1 MFFNLAILREAILI
15 QCSYSFRS
23 WRLSVAQTVS
33 VERMQ
38 GVAKYLLDVAY
49 SRNTRLLSLQCNLWW
64 NTNWK
69 TKVLDWEVWSLLV
82 YCNLCLCKA
91 VVWDYALLMVLKYSC
106 VLCCLSLKQDVETL
120 ALYSHY
126 HFKLDFF
133 QTRDKEIFRR
143 GLAVGKPQILWSLAQ
158 TSLSVYSSHRILSE
172 TQGVRLRINMSIS
185 LILTFN
191 DMWLFQVNIITYVH
205 CRRSIDLGPDCQQ
218 RPGFDLV
225 TGLLLLMAE

>member
-1 MFFNLAILREAILI
+1 MNILI
-15 QCSYSFRS
+15 PLTGAVSNNQTLTSWLVGRLASAGNLWCIIVEICWFTCFSLNSLYSFD
-23 WRLSVAQTVS
+23 RLSLNKSDWGS

-143 GLAVGKPQILWSLAQ
+143 GLAVGKP
-158 TSLSVYSSHRILSE
+158 
-172 TQGVRLRINMSIS
+172 
-185 LILTFN
+185 
-191 DMWLFQVNIITYVH
+191 
-205 CRRSIDLGPDCQQ
+205 
-218 RPGFDLV
+218 
-225 TGLLLLMAE
+225 

>member
-1 MFFNLAILREAILI
+1 MWHIVEILACSLYSAICDEI
-15 QCSYSFRS
+15 QIGRS
-23 WRLSVAQTVS
+23 
-33 VERMQ
+33 
-38 GVAKYLLDVAY
+38 
-49 SRNTRLLSLQCNLWW
+49 
-64 NTNWK
+64 
-69 TKVLDWEVWSLLV
+69 VLDWEVWSLLV
-82 YCNLCLCKA
+82 YCNLCLCNA

>member
-69 TKVLDWEVWSLLV
+69 TIVLDWQVWNLLV
-82 YCNLCLCKA
+82 YWNLCLCKA

-106 VLCCLSLKQDVETL
+106 VLCCFTSSRMSRLWPCIAITILSWISFRQGTKKFSDVGSLLESLKFYEV
-120 ALYSHY
+120 
-126 HFKLDFF
+126 
-133 QTRDKEIFRR
+133 
-143 GLAVGKPQILWSLAQ
+143 W
-158 TSLSVYSSHRILSE
+158 
-172 TQGVRLRINMSIS
+172 LR
-185 LILTFN
+185 
-191 DMWLFQVNIITYVH
+191 H
-205 CRRSIDLGPDCQQ
+205 P
-218 RPGFDLV
+218 
-225 TGLLLLMAE
+225 